1 MPTLVIRNV
10 DPSVKEL
17 LRVRAALHGRSME
30 AELRS
35 LINEALERDRDRLE
49 QKLAETIRRRLAPL
63 GGTDPEP
70 QPPEPAGA
78 PPSCDP

>member
-35 LINEALERDRDRLE
+35 LITEALERDRDRLE
-49 QKLAETIRRRLAPL
+49 QKWTETIRRRLAPL
-63 GGTDPEP
+63 GGADPAL